1 VISYL
6 MNTYARLPV
15 AFTHGEGAWLWDEQG
30 KKYLDALSGIAVC
43 GLGHAHPA
51 IAKAMSAQA
60 RKLIHCSNLFQIPTQ
75 EKLAERLCKLS
86 GMERAF
92 FCNSGA
98 EAVETAIKL
107 ARLHGHARRIARP
120 AVVVMEHSFH
130 GRTLA
135 ALSAT
140 GNEKAQ
146 AGFEPLVEGFVRIPY
161 DDLPSLVRVA
171 EELADIVAILVEPIQ
186 GEGGIR
192 IPSAD
197 YLSQIRALCDAK
209 GWLMIL
215 DEVQCGLGRTGQ
227 WFAYQHEGVLP
238 DVVCL
243 AKGLANGLPIGA
255 CLARDTAAN
264 LFSPGKHG
272 STFGGNP
279 LVCAAALCVLEILE
293 NEKLVARATELG
305 NRLVKILKIG
315 LAEVSGVLEVRG
327 KGLMIGI
334 ELDRPCKEIVSS
346 ALEKGLI
353 LNVTQENVVRL
364 LPPLVISDAEADQIA
379 EGVTQA
385 IRNFVS

>member
-1 VISYL
+1 MISHL

-15 AFTHGEGAWLWDEQG
+15 AFTYGEGAWLWDEQG

-51 IAKAMSAQA
+51 IAKAMSVQA
-60 RKLIHCSNLFQIPTQ
+60 RKLIHCSNLFQIPIQ
-75 EKLAERLCKLS
+75 EKLAEQLCKLS

-98 EAVETAIKL
+98 EAVEAAIKL
-107 ARLHGHARRIARP
+107 ARLHGHARGVARP

-140 GNEKAQ
+140 GNPKAQ

-161 DDLPSLVRVA
+161 DDFPALVRVS
-171 EELADIVAILVEPIQ
+171 EELADVVAILVESIQ

-192 IPSAD
+192 IPSPD
-197 YLSQIRALCDAK
+197 YLSQMRALCDTQ
-209 GWLMIL
+209 GWLMML

-255 CLARDTAAN
+255 CLARGVAAN

-293 NEKLVARATELG
+293 SEKLVARASELG
-305 NRLVKILKIG
+305 NRLVKTLKNG
-315 LAEVSGVLEVRG
+315 LAEVSGIVEVRG

-379 EGVTQA
+379 EGVIQT
-385 IRNFVS
+385 IRSFVS